1 MTSEEESNKK
11 EYDAHFVKS
20 LIHSSR
26 RMDISLPAAK
36 IIAEHLNNSIRMVL
50 EQAAKFQR
58 HSRRKRMLGEDFEN
72 ALIYLGHQPQT
83 GFSLKQSLPY
93 STTQSFAEG
102 IPITKFSE
110 VDVNKLVHHPK
121 AMMRPLAMELYSH
134 WLVVDGVQ
142 PLIPENPSPEINASE
157 PEKKRGT
164 IRREGSIS
172 NSPYLLGTATKE
184 LLKTEQV
191 QIKTATTHAI
201 SLEQQVFFNE
211 IMRIIIS
218 SNENQRLEA
227 ITTLK
232 DDRGL
237 QPLIPRF
244 ICAMVDG
251 ILTNV
256 VSQNMAL
263 VIYLLRGI
271 RALVQNPVVDL
282 EECLQAILPAVI
294 SSIVS
299 KKMGKSTE
307 DHWKLRE
314 FAAQILKDIVKSY
327 SQNRE
332 LLPRVT
338 RALCNF
344 WNLRDMTTTTLY
356 ATLYTLH
363 KLEFPC
369 FENIISFRLQS
380 IAKMIQPTPS
390 ELDISKATQVAAPSL
405 KMQEMVMIVCDDY
418 IRRKNIDFKS
428 FDDYKKVFGTLAGPV
443 QQYRTTRK
451 RVQ

>member
-1 MTSEEESNKK
+1 MASDEEVKK
-11 EYDAHFVKS
+11 AYDAQFVKT
-20 LIHSSR
+20 LASSVKR
-26 RMDISLPAAK
+26 IDISVQGAK
-36 IIAEHLNNSIRMVL
+36 HIADHVTYLVKEVL

-58 HSRRKRMLGEDFEN
+58 HSRRKQMVGEDFEN
-72 ALIYLGHQPQT
+72 ALAYLGHQPQT
-83 GFSLKQSLPY
+83 GFSIKQSLPY
-93 STTQSFAEG
+93 STVQSFAEG
-102 IPITKFSE
+102 VPITRQSE
-110 VDVNKLVHHPK
+110 VDVSKLVHHPK
-121 AMMRPLAMELYSH
+121 TMVRPLAMELYAH
-134 WLVVDGVQ
+134 WLVIDGVQ
-142 PLIPENPSPEINASE
+142 PLIPENPSPEVYASE
-157 PEKKRGT
+157 PEKKKDK
-164 IRREGSIS
+164 IKKEESIS
-172 NSPYLLGTATKE
+172 NSPYLLGSATRE
-184 LLKTEQV
+184 LLKTEQI

-244 ICAMVDG
+244 VCAMVDG

-256 VSQNMAL
+256 VAQNMAL

-282 EECLQAILPAVI
+282 EECLHLVLPAVI
-294 SSIVS
+294 SSIVA

-314 FAAQILKDIVKSY
+314 FAAQILKDIVNCY

-338 RALCNF
+338 KALCNF
-344 WNLRDMTTTTLY
+344 WNIKDTTTTTLY
-356 ATLYTLH
+356 GTLHTLH

-369 FENIISFRLQS
+369 FENIISFRLPAV
-380 IAKMIQPTPS
+380 AKMIQPTQN
-390 ELDISKATQVAAPSL
+390 ELDISKVTQVVSPSV
-405 KMQEMVMIVCDDY
+405 KMNEMVMIVCDDY
-418 IRRKNIDFKS
+418 IRRKNVDFKS
-428 FDDYKKVFGTLAGPV
+428 FDDYKKIFGNLAGTV
-443 QQYRTTRK
+443 QQFRASRK